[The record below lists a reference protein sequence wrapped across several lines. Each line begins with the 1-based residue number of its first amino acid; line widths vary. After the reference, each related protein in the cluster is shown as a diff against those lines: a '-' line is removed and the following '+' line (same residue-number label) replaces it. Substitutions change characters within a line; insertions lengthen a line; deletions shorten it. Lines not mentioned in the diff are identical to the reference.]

1 MRTETFTK
9 TFYKFEELSAE
20 AQARAI
26 EAHWDI
32 NVTDNFWSE
41 GVIEDRTAVL
51 KELGFYD
58 IEVQY
63 SGFSSQGDGASFT
76 ALFHIPASGEEL
88 AERIRQAKAYAPEI
102 DLSLFEKIDFFEYS
116 LGTDNYEIF
125 RINRSYSHEN
135 TISSNCEA
143 LKEFARD
150 FSQDTYHALRNEYD
164 FQTSEDQVKES
175 LIANEIEFEEI
186 TK

>member
-1 MRTETFTK
+1 MKTETFTK
-9 TFYKFEELSAE
+9 TFCQFEELSAE

-32 NVTDNFWSE
+32 NVVDNYWSE

-51 KELGFYD
+51 KELGFKH
-58 IEVQY
+58 IEFQY
-63 SGFSSQGDGASFT
+63 NGFCCQGDGASFT
-76 ALFHIPASGEEL
+76 AQFHIPASREEL

-102 DLSLFEKIDFFEYS
+102 DLSLFEKIDFFDDS
-116 LGTDNYEIF
+116 VTSDNFIVY
-125 RINRSYSHEN
+125 RIDHYYVHEN
-135 TISSNCEA
+135 TISSYSEA
-143 LKEFARD
+143 MKEFARD

-164 FQTSEDQVKES
+164 FLTSEEQVTES